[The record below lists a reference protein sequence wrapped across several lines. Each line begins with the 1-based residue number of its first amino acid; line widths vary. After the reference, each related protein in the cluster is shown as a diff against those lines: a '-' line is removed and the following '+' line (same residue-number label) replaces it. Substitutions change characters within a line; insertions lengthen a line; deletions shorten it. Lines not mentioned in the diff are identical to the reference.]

1 MLGVIDLF
9 CGTGGFTYG
18 FETHPTS
25 QFEVLLGLD
34 KKAVATQTFQQN
46 HPEASVINEDIRE
59 WPPHKAEAETG
70 LTSNDVQVIVGGP
83 PCQGFSSIRP
93 DRGDDVQD
101 ERNGLYTDFIEYV
114 GHYEPDF
121 FIMEN
126 VVGLATHEDGETIA
140 QILEDAHDI
149 GYSVD
154 WRILNGA
161 NFGLPQRRERLIMLG
176 AADERGI
183 QFPTPT
189 HQADGQTIGYRD
201 KSKVITTQPTL
212 DNFRDN
218 NSLTEAR
225 TIMDAIGDLPEL
237 EAGDQITEY
246 TKPPRNRYQS
256 SMRQGSDEL
265 QLHKATNHGT
275 KMMTIIRNSGPNKQ
289 TTIENL
295 EAADNVNDVEDYITS
310 GYSSS
315 YSRLDPDLPSVTM
328 TVNFI
333 HPASNKCIHPY
344 QDRAL
349 TPREGARIQSFPDSF
364 EFFGSRSD
372 IVEQIGNA
380 VPPLLGR
387 VLAEHVLGMYDE
399 SYETDYEA
407 CVIGEEPEQT
417 VQITS

>member
-1 MLGVIDLF
+1 MRGVIDLF

-18 FETHPTS
+18 FETHPSS
-25 QFEVLLGLD
+25 QFDVLLGFD
-34 KKAVATQTFQQN
+34 KKNVATETFKQN
-46 HPEASVINEDIRE
+46 HPRAEVVNEDIRE
-59 WPPHKAEAETG
+59 WPADETEAETG
-70 LTSNDVQVIVGGP
+70 VTPEDVQIIVGGP

-93 DRGDDVQD
+93 DRGDDVRD
-101 ERNGLYTDFIEYV
+101 HRNGLYTDFIEYV
-114 GHYEPDF
+114 AHYEPDF

-126 VVGLATHEDGETIA
+126 VVGLATHDDGETIA
-140 QILEDAHDI
+140 RILDDAREV
-149 GYSVD
+149 GYSTD

-161 NFGLPQRRERLIMLG
+161 NFGLPQRRERLIMIG
-176 AADERGI
+176 AADERNI
-183 QFPTPT
+183 QFPSPT
-189 HQADGQTIGYRD
+189 HQADGRTIGYRD

-212 DNFRDN
+212 ENFRDSE
-218 NSLTEAR
+218 SLPEAR

-237 EAGDQITEY
+237 EAGGEATGY
-246 TKPPRNRYQS
+246 TKPPENQYQE
-256 SMRQGSDEL
+256 SMRRGSGEL
-265 QLHKATNHGT
+265 RLHKATNHGE
-275 KMMTIIRNSGPNKQ
+275 KMMTIIKNSGPNKQ

-295 EAADNVNDVEDYITS
+295 EASDTVDNVEDYITS

-315 YSRLDPDLPSVTM
+315 YSRLDPNLPSVTM
-328 TVNFI
+328 TVNFV

-344 QDRAL
+344 QNRAL

-364 EFFGSRSD
+364 EFSGSRSD

-407 CVIGEEPEQT
+407 CVIGAAPEQT
-417 VQITS
+417 IQT

>member
-1 MLGVIDLF
+1 MVGIIDLF

-18 FETHPTS
+18 FETHPTN

-34 KKAVATQTFQQN
+34 KNSVSIETFQQN
-46 HPEASVINEDIRE
+46 HPEANIISGDIRK
-59 WPPHKAEAETG
+59 WPPDKAEDETG
-70 LTSNDVQVIVGGP
+70 VTPDDVQVIVGGP

-101 ERNGLYTDFIEYV
+101 KRNGLYTDFIEYV
-114 GHYEPDF
+114 EHYEPDY

-126 VVGLATHEDGETIA
+126 VVGLATHENGETIS
-140 QILEDAHDI
+140 QILEDVDDI
-149 GYSVD
+149 GYSAD

-161 NFGLPQRRERLIMLG
+161 NFGLPQRRERLIMIG
-176 AADERGI
+176 AADKSNI
-183 QFPTPT
+183 KFPNPT
-189 HQADGQTIGYRD
+189 HQAKGQTIGYRD
-201 KSKVITTQPTL
+201 KSKVITTHPTL
-212 DNFRDN
+212 DSFQDN
-218 NSLTEAR
+218 KSLPEAR
-225 TIMDAIGDLPEL
+225 TIMDAISDLPEL
-237 EAGDQITEY
+237 EAGDKAIEY
-246 TKPPRNRYQS
+246 GKPPKNRYQT
-256 SMRQGSDEL
+256 SMRRGSDKL
-265 QLHKATNHGT
+265 RLHKATNHGK

-295 EAADNVNDVEDYITS
+295 ERSDEVDDIEDYITS

-315 YSRLDPDLPSVTM
+315 YSRLDADLPSVTM

-364 EFFGSRSD
+364 EFCGSRSD

-380 VPPLLGR
+380 VPPLLGS
-387 VLAEHVLGMYDE
+387 VLAEHILRLYDS
-399 SYETDYEA
+399 SYETNYEA
-407 CVIGEEPEQT
+407 CVLGEEPEQT
-417 VQITS
+417 VQI